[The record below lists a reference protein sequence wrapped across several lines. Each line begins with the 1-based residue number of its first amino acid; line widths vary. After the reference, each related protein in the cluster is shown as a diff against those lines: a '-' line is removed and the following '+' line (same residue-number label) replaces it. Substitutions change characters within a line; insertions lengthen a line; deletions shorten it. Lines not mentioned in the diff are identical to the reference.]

1 MKGDVMEKKTQNV
14 PVMSFW
20 PNVYDRICNQTKLL
34 EYRRRFPNNC
44 KYAYMYISSPVKAI
58 CGIVFFGEKYDLEDW
73 KKEYSHDIE
82 LSKKIDEYLK
92 NYRYAYEIKAVQK
105 IKPITLEEL
114 RINNEGFVAP
124 QSYLLLNNFPNLAN
138 YIKSKE
144 EFIDEI
150 ITNNLEDLLP
160 NNICL

>member
-1 MKGDVMEKKTQNV
+1 MINKKLNV

-20 PNVYDRICNQTKLL
+20 PSVYDRICNQTKLL
-34 EYRRRFPNNC
+34 EYRRRFPENC

-58 CGIVFFGEKYDLEDW
+58 CGIVFFGEKHDLLDW
-73 KKEYSHDIE
+73 KKEYSHDTELIE
-82 LSKKIDEYLK
+82 KIDIYLK
-92 NYRYAYEIKAVQK
+92 NYRYAYEIKAIQR
-105 IKPITLEEL
+105 IQPITLEEL
-114 RINNEGFVAP
+114 RMSNVGFVAP
-124 QSYLLLNNFPNLAN
+124 QSYLLLNNFPKLAN

-150 ITNNLEDLLP
+150 IINDLDNLLP